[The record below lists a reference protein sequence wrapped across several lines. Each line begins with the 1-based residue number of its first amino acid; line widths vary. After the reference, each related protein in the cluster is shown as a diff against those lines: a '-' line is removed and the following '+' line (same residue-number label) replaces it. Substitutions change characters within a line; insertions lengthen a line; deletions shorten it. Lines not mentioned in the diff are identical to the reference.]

1 MKKTQQNLYLLYML
15 FGVAL
20 VTANAMATKVFDMGF
35 ALFGNEVTLTVG
47 VICYPVTFLVT
58 DIIGEIWGKKESSIA
73 VKYGFICQ
81 LVSTLFII
89 IARYLPAVDPEMQNH
104 YVALLG
110 QNWIFVIASMVA
122 FLCSQSWDVFVF
134 HKIRDAYIKKHGSRD
149 GGRWIWN
156 NGSTTG
162 SQLIDSVIYVI
173 IAFGFGFGW
182 LFQSEMHGMLVSMIF
197 GQFVIKAILALL
209 DTPIFYLLTRERK
222 ETNEG

>member
-1 MKKTQQNLYLLYML
+1 MKKTQKNLYLLYMI

-20 VTANAMATKVFDMGF
+20 VTANAIATKIFDMGF
-35 ALFGNEVTLTVG
+35 AVFGNEVTLTVG

-58 DIIGEIWGKKESSIA
+58 DIIGEIWGKKESAIA
-73 VKYGFICQ
+73 VKFGFLCQ

-89 IARYLPAVDPEMQNH
+89 IARYLPAVDPDMQDH
-104 YVALLG
+104 YVSLLG

-134 HKIRDAYIKKHGSRD
+134 HKIRDLYIKKHGSRK

-156 NGSTTG
+156 NGSTIG

-182 LFQSEMHGMLVSMIF
+182 LFQSEMHGMLISMVF
-197 GQFVIKAILALL
+197 GQFVVKAVLALL
-209 DTPIFYLLTRERK
+209 DTPIFYLLTRR
-222 ETNEG
+222 ETDAE

>member
-134 HKIRDAYIKKHGSRD
+134 HKIRDTYIKKHGSRD

-156 NGSTTG
+156 NGSTIG

-182 LFQSEMHGMLVSMIF
+182 LFQSEMHGMLVSMVF